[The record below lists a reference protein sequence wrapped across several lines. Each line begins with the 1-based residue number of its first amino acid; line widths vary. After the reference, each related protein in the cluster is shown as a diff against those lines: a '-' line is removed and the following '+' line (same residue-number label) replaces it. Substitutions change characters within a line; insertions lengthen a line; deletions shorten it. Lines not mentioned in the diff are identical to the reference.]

1 MGYLICDTC
10 NDVYKL
16 QEEESP
22 DEFDTCQ
29 CGGNLEYYET
39 LQEFVEQFYNLSSFP
54 SEDGNLLLKKGYN
67 QLKKKNRDLKEEY
80 SKLRDTNLELEGE
93 IQELKEFKDK
103 LKDINTEVEEENLE
117 LKDKISAVKDRC
129 LKLESENS
137 KLMGY
142 PEHLSKLKK
151 YSESKIQHPEVIDLS
166 KNLKEDQGPV
176 NKLDKIDS
184 TLKKKLKE
192 LIETNQKLKTELGH
206 SSLKLANLRKFN
218 NGLENKNSE
227 LKQEISRLNEFEA
240 AHKNLNFK
248 YIVLEKHNQEL
259 INKHL
264 ELHENHKEL
273 EEKFSKLEQENFQL
287 KELAIEYEDL
297 NQKYDDLEKYNDK
310 LLNKDAELSKNYNK
324 LKDNFSRLEN
334 ENFKLKRNAE
344 LDPELINNYNQLQ
357 EKFSKLEQENSELNG
372 ELIELKDNFSNLRE
386 KNLELKNFKDEN
398 ENYTQELKDKHDELL
413 EKFSKLEQENSQLN
427 KDIKELHDNAS
438 SLREEKLELGNFKN
452 ENEIL
457 ENKYNELLEKYSKL
471 EEKNS
476 TLADLEEA
484 NEKLS
489 NDNYRL
495 ETDFNGLKAKLSE
508 LEENLKTDDVP
519 DSKLKSQY
527 VDLNSNYQR
536 LKVDH
541 FNLKERYLALKEKNK
556 AKTITLDFSGEN
568 KDDASLKTHIVCE
581 DCGQKLPLSQFYKT
595 KSKERGYTSRCKS
608 CTRKRNAAQGL
619 VELSKYID
627 LDTPF
632 SKDELKAVIGDQQF
646 SVFENYMWVLL
657 ELDILT
663 YLEDEDKYV
672 LKSDDNLK
680 GFCGTYGISLAM

>member
-16 QEEESP
+16 QDGESP
-22 DEFDTCQ
+22 EQFDTCQ

-39 LQEFVEQFYNLSSFP
+39 LQDFVSQFYDLSSFK
-54 SEDGNLLLKKGYN
+54 SQDGNLLLKKGYN

-80 SKLRDTNLELEGE
+80 SKLNDAKLELESE
-93 IQELKEFKDK
+93 IQELRGFHNK
-103 LKDINTEVEEENLE
+103 LKDINAEIEEENIE
-117 LKDKISAVKDRC
+117 LKDKISTVKDRC
-129 LKLESENS
+129 SKLESENS
-137 KLMGY
+137 KLMANY
-142 PEHLSKLKK
+142 SKKEFSKLQDKPAELK
-151 YSESKIQHPEVIDLS
+151 TENYDVIDLS
-166 KNLKEDQGPV
+166 KKNTNLKPEKVHSPV
-176 NKLDKIDS
+176 NKLDLIDS
-184 TLKKKLKE
+184 NLKERLKE
-192 LIETNQKLKTELGH
+192 LIGTNQKLKTELSH

-227 LKQEISRLNEFEA
+227 LKQEVLRLKEFEE

-248 YIVLEKHNQEL
+248 YVVLEKHNQEL
-259 INKHL
+259 ITKHM

-273 EEKFSKLEQENFQL
+273 KEKFSKLEPEDRML
-287 KELAIEYEDL
+287 KTAYDEL
-297 NQKYDDLEKYNDK
+297 NQKYADLEKYNDK
-310 LLNKDAELSKNYNK
+310 LLTKDVELSKNYTNLNDK
-324 LKDNFSRLEN
+324 FSRLEK
-334 ENFKLKRNAE
+334 ENVKLSRSVS
-344 LDPELINNYNQLQ
+344 LDPELKNKYNELDENYSKLKENFSKLEEENLKLKERGNSNSELKTSYNELQ
-357 EKFSKLEQENSELNG
+357 EKFSKLEDENSELNS
-372 ELIELKDNFSNLRE
+372 ELSELKDNFSNLRE
-386 KNLELKNFKDEN
+386 TNLELKSFKDEN
-398 ENYTQELKDKHDELL
+398 QD
-413 EKFSKLEQENSQLN
+413 
-427 KDIKELHDNAS
+427 
-438 SLREEKLELGNFKN
+438 
-452 ENEIL
+452 L
-457 ENKYNELLEKYSKL
+457 ENKYNELLEKYSQL

-476 TLADLEEA
+476 NIADLEKH
-484 NEKLS
+484 NEELS

-495 ETDFNGLKAKLSE
+495 ETDFNELKARLSQ
-508 LEENLKTDDVP
+508 LEEEKIVDVS
-519 DSKLKSQY
+519 DSKLKDEY
-527 VDLNSNYQR
+527 VELNSNYHR

-541 FNLKERYLALKEKNK
+541 VNLKERYLALKDKNK
-556 AKTITLDFSGEN
+556 VQTITVDFSGEN

-581 DCGQKLPLSQFYKT
+581 DCGEKLPLSQFYKT
-595 KSKERGYTSRCKS
+595 KSNERGYTSRCKS

-680 GFCGTYGISLAM
+680 GFCGTYGISLAL